1 MMVYIFNLVK
11 IVTSFFLNFSQKVLS
26 AISHS
31 TLLACCDY
39 YCGIRMGYH
48 VFMYNN
54 DVLKYIEELISSA
67 IINGQNKIKYFSR
80 GEKDLLKHKKEDKYY

>member
-1 MMVYIFNLVK
+1 M
-11 IVTSFFLNFSQKVLS
+11 NFSQKVIS

-31 TLLACCDY
+31 TLVACLDY
-39 YCGIRMGYH
+39 YCGIKMDYH

-54 DVLKYIEELISSA
+54 EVLKYIEELISIA

-80 GEKDLLKHKKEDKYY
+80 GEKDLLKHKKEEK